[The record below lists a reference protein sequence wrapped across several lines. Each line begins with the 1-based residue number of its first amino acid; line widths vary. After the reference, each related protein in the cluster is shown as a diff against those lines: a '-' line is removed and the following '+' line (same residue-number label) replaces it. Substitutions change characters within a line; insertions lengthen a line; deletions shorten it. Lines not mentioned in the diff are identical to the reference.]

1 MSESIDTLDISK
13 RLQRKGQS
21 EELAEE
27 FAEILKEREERALVT
42 KRDLAE
48 LEMHLLSE
56 LRTIKVIVSGVGFG
70 IMLLILERFLMM

>member
-1 MSESIDTLDISK
+1 M
-13 RLQRKGQS
+13 
-21 EELAEE
+21 AEE

-56 LRTIKVIVSGVGFG
+56 LRTIKVIVSGVGLG
-70 IMLLILERFLMM
+70 ILLVIIERFLLM